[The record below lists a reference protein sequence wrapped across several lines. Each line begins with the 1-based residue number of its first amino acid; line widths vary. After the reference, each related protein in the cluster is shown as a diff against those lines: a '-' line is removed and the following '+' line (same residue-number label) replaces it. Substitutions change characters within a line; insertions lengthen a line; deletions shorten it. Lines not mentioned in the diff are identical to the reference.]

1 MGGTVILISQGVTTS
16 LALNEEK
23 EMLDLASKHR
33 VQVFT
38 VSIPRRPAN
47 DISLSLE
54 RLAHNTGGQSF
65 FVSSS
70 GHSSEAEE
78 RLQTYV
84 GLVDA
89 FREIQARAT
98 NDGPYLVRKSSLDSR
113 LH

>member
-65 FVSSS
+65 FIGGDESD
-70 GHSSEAEE
+70 GG
-78 RLQTYV
+78 LGTYV

-89 FREIQARAT
+89 LREVQART
-98 NDGPYLVRKSSLDSR
+98 TGDGPHLVSV
-113 LH
+113 